1 MKNLRV
7 QLIAVAVM
15 VSGLV
20 PGTAYAQEHDHSAS
34 AKAPAAKAPA
44 AKAASAARPAAAAEH
59 PPEVFCGT
67 MKTGQLCSMGT
78 VTLLGLTP
86 EKREVWLT
94 AVRTYNRTVNDAI
107 IALQVEA
114 GGALSAAQVEEVNRW
129 FAIGVNPQIN
139 QLLAATANAKA
150 AK

>member
-1 MKNLRV
+1 MKRLV
-7 QLIAVAVM
+7 FALILGPLALAT
-15 VSGLV
+15 
-20 PGTAYAQEHDHSAS
+20 PYAQGHDHSA
-34 AKAPAAKAPA
+34 AAKAPA
-44 AKAASAARPAAAAEH
+44 VPTASAAKPAVDVEH

-94 AVRTYNRTVNDAI
+94 AVRKYNKTVNDAI
-107 IALQVEA
+107 AALQGEA
-114 GGALSAAQVEEVNRW
+114 NSALSAAQVEEVNRW

-139 QLLAATANAKA
+139 KLLASTANAKG